1 MKDILY
7 GYEIEESVKNNNI
20 HHFFPFDCS
29 ICGEKYGYYFNN
41 GVVTFDGACGCGA
54 VFGER
59 ISNYQEIA
67 DLYNNNIENEEF
79 RQMFLDYFKLGDI
92 IE

>member
-7 GYEIEESVKNNNI
+7 GYEIEESVKKNNI

-41 GVVTFDGACGCGA
+41 GVVSFDGSCGCSSA
-54 VFGER
+54 FGER
-59 ISNYQEIA
+59 ITDFQEVA
-67 DLYNNNIENEEF
+67 DLYNKNKHNDQFRLEF
-79 RQMFLDYFKLGDI
+79 LKYFKLV
-92 IE
+92 